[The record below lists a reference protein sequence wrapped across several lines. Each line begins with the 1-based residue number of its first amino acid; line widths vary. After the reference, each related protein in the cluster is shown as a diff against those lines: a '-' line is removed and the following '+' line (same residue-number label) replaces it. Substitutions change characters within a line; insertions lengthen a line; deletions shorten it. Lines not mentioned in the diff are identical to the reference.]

1 MGNTMTI
8 RKILP
13 TLVFAA
19 LGACETF
26 DAPPEPS
33 LPEANG
39 GLLTDPAAPLLVRFN
54 KPVDP
59 KVLVVKLAKNEVDE
73 RQRLSDE
80 RGAESTPLDPIYT
93 YTYSEDTGGTSELL
107 DELLQPTSDPN
118 HTFHLRIRV
127 NGTLP
132 ISPPLVLIVEPGLT
146 SASGSLPTV
155 ARRKT
160 VFSYNV
166 QLTCDKPSKA
176 LPAFGSYFF
185 LANVTKPL
193 GTQVRLFAKIR
204 VNPDNGEF
212 SSTFIRAYRNPDP
225 NRCSPPCATTEA
237 CRQVGIPTP
246 KCITPSDPAD
256 TTDEYPDFIVDT
268 APATSYQFSPR
279 GCVVDQPDGTAQ
291 LTNLPLDIVVKSP
304 AVTLA
309 KTKLTATVLKD
320 TQAVTRLQGVLVADQ
335 VLIGGKPSGQG
346 EGDLRGRL
354 IPDAEV
360 PANIPDPP

>member
-1 MGNTMTI
+1 MTI
-8 RKILP
+8 RKTLP
-13 TLVFAA
+13 VLAFAA
-19 LGACETF
+19 LAACETF
-26 DAPPEPS
+26 NAPPEPS

-39 GLLTDPAAPLLVRFN
+39 GLLTDPAAPLVVRFT

-59 KVLVVKLAKNEVDE
+59 KTLEVKLVKNEVDE

-80 RGAESTPLDPIYT
+80 RGPESTPLDPIYQLT
-93 YTYSEDTGGTSELL
+93 YAEESGGSSELL
-107 DELLQPTSDPN
+107 DELMQPTSDPM
-118 HTFHLRIRV
+118 HMYHLRVRV
-127 NGTLP
+127 NAVLP
-132 ISPPLVLIVEPGLT
+132 ISPPLALLVEPGLT
-146 SASGSLPTV
+146 SATSSLPTV
-155 ARRKT
+155 ARRKI

-176 LPAFGSYFF
+176 LPPMGSYFF

-204 VNPDNGEF
+204 VNPDTGEF

-225 NRCSPPCATTEA
+225 ARCNPPCTNTQACRTLGVSPPA
-237 CRQVGIPTP
+237 CVV
-246 KCITPSDPAD
+246 PSDPAD
-256 TTDEYPDFIVDT
+256 TTDEYPDFVVDL

-291 LTNLPLDIVVKSP
+291 LTNLPLDIFVKSP

-309 KTKLTATVLKD
+309 KTKLTSTISKD
-320 TQAVTRLQGVLVADQ
+320 AQSVTRVQGVLVADE

-346 EGDLRGRL
+346 EGELRGRL
-354 IPDAEV
+354 VPDAEA
-360 PANIPDPP
+360 PADIPDPP